1 MRQARRVLGEPC
13 ELWVRTGAGEDP
25 GIAFCE
31 ITPTLALER
40 PGHNSRSA
48 ALGAGVDDLV
58 NEVDKVIWEPHC
70 DLLTHPIM
78 VAKR

>member
-1 MRQARRVLGEPC
+1 MRQAGGVLGEPC

-31 ITPTLALER
+31 VTPTLALER
-40 PGHNSRSA
+40 SGYDSRPA

-58 NEVDKVIWEPHC
+58 DEVDKLLWKANG
-70 DLLTHPIM
+70 DLLAHPRM

>member
-1 MRQARRVLGEPC
+1 MRQARRVLGEPF
-13 ELWVRTGAGEDP
+13 ELWVRTGAGENP

-31 ITPTLALER
+31 LTTTLALKC
-40 PGHNSRSA
+40 PGHDSRPA

-58 NEVDKVIWEPHC
+58 NEVNKIIWESHR
-70 DLLTHPIM
+70 DLLAHPGM

>member
-13 ELWVRTGAGEDP
+13 ELWVRAGAGEDP
-25 GIAFCE
+25 GIAFGE
-31 ITPTLALER
+31 LTPALALEC
-40 PGHNSRSA
+40 PSHDSGPT
-48 ALGAGVDDLV
+48 ALGAGVDDPV
-58 NEVDKVIWEPHC
+58 DEVDKVIWKPHC